1 MSNRKSEEAR
11 ALVQERRTAD
21 RSRTEAR
28 HAGRAAKYA
37 PTRGIAGAW

>member
-11 ALVQERRTAD
+11 ALIQERRTAD
-21 RSRTEAR
+21 RERTTVR
-28 HAGRAAKYA
+28 HAGRTAKYA